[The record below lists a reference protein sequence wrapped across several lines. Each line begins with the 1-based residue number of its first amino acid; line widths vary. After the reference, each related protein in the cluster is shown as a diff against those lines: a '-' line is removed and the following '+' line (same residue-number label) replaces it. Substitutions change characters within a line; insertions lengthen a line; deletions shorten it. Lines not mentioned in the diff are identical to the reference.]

1 MTTCT
6 NCGTSV
12 RDGAKFCT
20 SCGARLMPA
29 PDSTAAGWGAFENRV
44 QTSVTTSPWNSGA
57 AEPAAMVDTEEHTS
71 EGKSLT
77 NGVSLAPESETAT
90 SDFVPAGESDPFASS
105 DAVAS
110 LEVEPES
117 KPETTFDRA
126 STSPWAPPP
135 PLTPP
140 ASTWDADWL
149 QDPAVVTV
157 GGGTST
163 GTVGSDHLDNKDES
177 ETTSTRE
184 VATGTD
190 GSGFRYASVSL
201 EEDSAFIRARTLLDE
216 VRELLANIAV
226 SVGGSDSP
234 AASSYDAPEVVA
246 ALKAARQAAP
256 GSTPEEIER
265 LRTALE
271 TASDRPR
278 DVDTMLDL
286 VGRIDAL
293 VALLTA
299 HDRYAAAIDSAIQAL
314 DQSDTGSS
322 TATSDVE
329 SAPSFAEEDVESFAT
344 AESDV
349 KSK

>member
-1 MTTCT
+1 
-6 NCGTSV
+6 
-12 RDGAKFCT
+12 
-20 SCGARLMPA
+20 
-29 PDSTAAGWGAFENRV
+29 
-44 QTSVTTSPWNSGA
+44 
-57 AEPAAMVDTEEHTS
+57 MVETEEHTS
-71 EGKSLT
+71 EGESLT

-90 SDFVPAGESDPFASS
+90 SDFVPAVESDPFASS
-105 DAVAS
+105 AAVAS

-117 KPETTFDRA
+117 KPEAKSNRA

-135 PLTPP
+135 PLAPP

-149 QDPAVVTV
+149 QDPAVVTG
-157 GGGTST
+157 GGGTSS
-163 GTVGSDHLDNKDES
+163 GIVDPEHLANKDDS
-177 ETTSTRE
+177 ETNSTRE
-184 VATGTD
+184 DDKGTE
-190 GSGFRYASVSL
+190 GSGFEYTSVSL
-201 EEDSAFIRARTLLDE
+201 KEDSALVRARNLLDE
-216 VRELLANIAV
+216 ARDLLANVAV

-234 AASSYDAPEVVA
+234 AASSYDAPEVAA

-265 LRTALE
+265 LRTALV

-322 TATSDVE
+322 TATSNVE
-329 SAPSFAEEDVESFAT
+329 SAPTFAEEDVESFAP

-349 KSK
+349 RTK